1 MSDSEQ
7 VKILKEQLQQANN
20 LINQLVASN
29 NALAASAV
37 AGAGAATGAAGA
49 AVTGVATGV
58 PMANATAFP
67 MANATA
73 IPSMNPMANAAAI
86 SSMNPMAQNTQLPGV
101 TLDDCSKTKG
111 FMQKQMCEAKNKAK
125 AMAGQAVGQASGMA
139 KDAAFG
145 FAKNKWDQNKDD
157 IMAKGASAGMSALSS
172 AGSQFKNITG
182 MAAKEQKKKI
192 KDIILPFYE
201 NDGPLKQWLD
211 KWSNNFRERVKT
223 YIEKENFKKNITE
236 ALNDGLLFISEE
248 EADEFDKI
256 KLGEKRLRDDLE
268 QDDVNFYFEKLKV
281 ESTNNDKSWMILNLA
296 NDIWREFVKA
306 DPSKMQ
312 QLSASTSSMKD
323 LATKKAEGMKFSL
336 SDATKKAEVMKSSLS
351 DAAQKAEG
359 MKSSLSDAATK
370 KAEGMKSSL
379 SDAAT
384 KAEGSLPSKEEVEKK
399 INEFLAGTRQKFTEA
414 KTKYNSMRQ
423 AFNKKVEE
431 RKAINE
437 ERKQQQLKIKQA
449 LEEAK
454 MAQEKQ
460 AKEAAISKLKMQLQS
475 FEESIKQKDVEKTN
489 IEQSKSEFQK
499 TIEEK
504 NTIITETIDKK
515 CTGMLSKMGFGLRR
529 CKAAREEDRKKI
541 LASIDQ
547 IKQDIIK
554 ADEEIADIDNKKSE
568 FTKMIEDANEEL
580 KKLEGQPMQGGRKKR
595 SRKKRTKKKSRKRKG
610 RRTRKKN

>member
-37 AGAGAATGAAGA
+37 AGAGAATGAA
-49 AVTGVATGV
+49 VTGVATGV

-73 IPSMNPMANAAAI
+73 IPSMNPSASGIA
-86 SSMNPMAQNTQLPGV
+86 P
-101 TLDDCSKTKG
+101 DDCSEAKG
-111 FMQKQMCEAKNKAK
+111 FIEKAKCEATNRAK

-172 AGSQFKNITG
+172 AGNQFKNITG
-182 MAAKEQKKKI
+182 VAAKEQKNKI
-192 KDIILPFYE
+192 KDIVLPYYE

-211 KWSNNFRERVKT
+211 KWSNNFKERVKT
-223 YIEKENFKKNITE
+223 YVEKENFKKNIME
-236 ALNDGLLFISEE
+236 ALNDGLLFITEE
-248 EADEFDKI
+248 ESTEFDNI
-256 KLGEKRLRDDLE
+256 TLNGKRIRENLK

-281 ESTNNDKSWMILNLA
+281 ESTNPDKSWIILNLA
-296 NDIWREFVKA
+296 NDIWNEFVKP

-312 QLSASTSSMKD
+312 QLSAS
-323 LATKKAEGMKFSL
+323 A
-336 SDATKKAEVMKSSLS
+336 SSLK
-351 DAAQKAEG
+351 DAAATKAEG
-359 MKSSLSDAATK
+359 MKSSLSDVAQ
-370 KAEGMKSSL
+370 KAEGMKS
-379 SDAAT
+379 
-384 KAEGSLPSKEEVEKK
+384 SLPSKEEVEKK

-504 NTIITETIDKK
+504 NTIITETVDKK

-529 CKAAREEDRKKI
+529 CKAAREEERKKI

-580 KKLEGQPMQGGRKKR
+580 KKLEGQPMQGGRKNGH
-595 SRKKRTKKKSRKRKG
+595 RKKRTKKKSRKRKG

>member
-1 MSDSEQ
+1 MSEIE
-7 VKILKEQLQQANN
+7 ILREQLRQANN
-20 LINQLVASN
+20 LISQLVASN

-37 AGAGAATGAAGA
+37 AGAGAATGAA
-49 AVTGVATGV
+49 VTGAATGV
-58 PMANATAFP
+58 PIANPTALPMANATE
-67 MANATA
+67 
-73 IPSMNPMANAAAI
+73 IPSMNPMANVAAI

-256 KLGEKRLRDDLE
+256 KLGEKRLRDDLK

-323 LATKKAEGMKFSL
+323 LAA
-336 SDATKKAEVMKSSLS
+336 KKAEV
-351 DAAQKAEG
+351 D
-359 MKSSLSDAATK
+359 
-370 KAEGMKSSL
+370 
-379 SDAAT
+379 
-384 KAEGSLPSKEEVEKK
+384 KK
-399 INEFLAGTRQKFTEA
+399 INAFLGDIKNNIQTVKNNYTDKKNE
-414 KTKYNSMRQ
+414 
-423 AFNKKVEE
+423 FNKILQEREE
-431 RKAINE
+431 KKQV
-437 ERKQQQLKIKQA
+437 RKQQEIEAKQE
-449 LEEAK
+449 LEKAK

-460 AKEAAISKLKMQLQS
+460 EKEAAISKLKMQTQS
-475 FEESIKQKDVEKTN
+475 FKESIKQKDTEKTN
-489 IEQSKSEFQK
+489 IEESKSNFKK

-504 NTIITETIDKK
+504 NGLIEKINSKK
-515 CTGMLSKMGFGLRR
+515 CGGFFTTASGRAK
-529 CKAAREEDRKKI
+529 CEEKKEGEKTKI
-541 LASIDQ
+541 QTTIDQ
-547 IKQDIIK
+547 IKQDISK

-568 FTKMIEDANEEL
+568 FTKMIEDANEQI
-580 KKLEGQPMQGGRKKR
+580 KKLEGDSSQESMQGGRKKR
-595 SRKKRTKKKSRKRKG
+595 RRKKRTKKKSRKRRG

>member
-1 MSDSEQ
+1 MSEIE
-7 VKILKEQLQQANN
+7 ILREQLRQANN
-20 LINQLVASN
+20 LISQLVASN

-37 AGAGAATGAAGA
+37 AGAGAATGAA
-49 AVTGVATGV
+49 VTGAATGV
-58 PMANATAFP
+58 PIANPTALPMANATE
-67 MANATA
+67 
-73 IPSMNPMANAAAI
+73 IPSMNPMANVAAI

-211 KWSNNFRERVKT
+211 KWSNNFRKRVKT

-256 KLGEKRLRDDLE
+256 KLGEKRLRDDLK

-323 LATKKAEGMKFSL
+323 F
-336 SDATKKAEVMKSSLS
+336 
-351 DAAQKAEG
+351 
-359 MKSSLSDAATK
+359 ATK

-504 NTIITETIDKK
+504 NTIITETVDKK

-529 CKAAREEDRKKI
+529 CKAAREEERKKI

-580 KKLEGQPMQGGRKKR
+580 KKLEGQPMQGGRKKCR
-595 SRKKRTKKKSRKRKG
+595 RKKRTKKKSRKRKG

>member
-1 MSDSEQ
+1 MSESEQ
-7 VKILKEQLQQANN
+7 IKLLKEQLQQANN

-58 PMANATAFP
+58 PMANATALP
-67 MANATA
+67 MANAT
-73 IPSMNPMANAAAI
+73 IPSTNPAASGIA
-86 SSMNPMAQNTQLPGV
+86 P
-101 TLDDCSKTKG
+101 DDCSEAKG
-111 FMQKQMCEAKNKAK
+111 FVQKQMCEAKNKAK

-139 KDAAFG
+139 KDAAMG
-145 FAKNKWDQNKDD
+145 FAQKKWDENKED
-157 IMAKGASAGMSALSS
+157 IIAKGTSAGMSALSS
-172 AGSQFKNITG
+172 AGNQFKNITG

-192 KDIILPFYE
+192 KDTILPFYE
-201 NDGPLKQWLD
+201 NDGPLKQWLN
-211 KWSNNFRERVKT
+211 KWSNNLRERVKT
-223 YIEKENFKKNITE
+223 YIEKENFKKNIKE
-236 ALNDGLLFISEE
+236 AFDDGLLFITEE

-256 KLGEKRLRDDLE
+256 KLNGKRLRDDLK

-281 ESTNNDKSWMILNLA
+281 DSSSEDKSWIILNLTE
-296 NDIWREFVKA
+296 DIWSEFVKP

-312 QLSASTSSMKD
+312 QLSASASSLKD
-323 LATKKAEGMKFSL
+323 AASTKTEG
-336 SDATKKAEVMKSSLS
+336 MKSSLS
-351 DAAQKAEG
+351 NVAQKAEG
-359 MKSSLSDAATK
+359 MKS
-370 KAEGMKSSL
+370 
-379 SDAAT
+379 
-384 KAEGSLPSKEEVEKK
+384 SLPSKEEVEKK

-431 RKAINE
+431 RKAKNE

-460 AKEAAISKLKMQLQS
+460 AKEAAISKLKMQIQS
-475 FEESIKQKDVEKTN
+475 FEESINKKDAEKTN
-489 IEQSKSEFQK
+489 IEQSKTEFQK

-554 ADEEIADIDNKKSE
+554 ADEEIADIDSKKTE
-568 FTKMIEDANEEL
+568 FTNMLQEANEEL
-580 KKLEGQPMQGGRKKR
+580 KKLEGQSMQGG
-595 SRKKRTKKKSRKRKG
+595 RKKRTKKKSRKGKRK
-610 RRTRKKN
+610 RTRKKN